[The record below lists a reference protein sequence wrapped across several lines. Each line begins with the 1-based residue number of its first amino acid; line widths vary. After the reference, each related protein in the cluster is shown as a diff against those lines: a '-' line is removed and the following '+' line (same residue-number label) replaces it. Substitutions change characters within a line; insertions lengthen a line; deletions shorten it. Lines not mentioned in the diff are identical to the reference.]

1 MWKKEEQ
8 KRQSASFWPTF
19 THSRKFRQ
27 IMTIFRCWD
36 ADAILNLQLNLL
48 SQTTFSIH
56 LDLPL
61 VVVKR
66 SKTCSISSHW
76 NRFSCNFLFSSVAVV
91 VSTALA
97 AHKNRRFF
105 STFNLPTA
113 RNITSVQG
121 RHFYLGSKH
130 TFTVWRRRKTVN
142 FYEKLV
148 KLTRSCHIPE
158 RRRPSHYCKTAS
170 KKRTALDSLAPL
182 SLLLGGRDGQDPP
195 FRAEKA
201 DKGRPRARLHTY
213 TPVDDSKAREL
224 TEQLIY

>member
-1 MWKKEEQ
+1 MRSQLRQRRLKTKMWKKEEQ

-113 RNITSVQG
+113 RNITSVKG
-121 RHFYLGSKH
+121 RHFYLGSEH
-130 TFTVWRRRKTVN
+130 IFTVWRRRKTE
-142 FYEKLV
+142 FLRK
-148 KLTRSCHIPE
+148 I
-158 RRRPSHYCKTAS
+158 
-170 KKRTALDSLAPL
+170 
-182 SLLLGGRDGQDPP
+182 GQ
-195 FRAEKA
+195 
-201 DKGRPRARLHTY
+201 TY
-213 TPVDDSKAREL
+213 TKLPYSRAPSPVPL
-224 TEQLIY
+224 L